1 MSNINERIALVRKDS
16 KESQRSFGARIGIS
30 GPSVAHLESGI
41 NNPSEQTIRA
51 ICNEFNV
58 RRMWLETGEGAPY
71 VPPEPS
77 DELAE
82 EVAELMKGA
91 HPMAQAIMTSLASM
105 PGEFWDAWS
114 AELHKV
120 IDAKKNR

>member
-1 MSNINERIALVRKDS
+1 MSNINERIALVRKES

-30 GPSVAHLESGI
+30 GPSVARLETGE

-51 ICNEFNV
+51 ICQEFNV
-58 RRMWLETGEGAPY
+58 SRMWLETGEGPPY
-71 VPPEPS
+71 VPAEPR

-82 EVAELMKGA
+82 EVAELMKGES
-91 HPMAQAIMTSLASM
+91 PMAQAIVVSM
-105 PGEFWDAWS
+105 LRMPREWWDAWS